1 MVEFDLRTVYLKQLQ
16 IHGSSQGSRAA
27 FARLVRYIEEGK
39 IHAVLAGTYKLS
51 EIHHAQEDFKTK
63 GFVGKLV
70 LVPDSKWDIVG
81 KQFAA

>member
-1 MVEFDLRTVYLKQLQ
+1 MLRNRS
-16 IHGSSQGSRAA
+16 GSG
-27 FARLVRYIEEGK
+27 FN
-39 IHAVLAGTYKLS
+39 AVLAGTYKLS